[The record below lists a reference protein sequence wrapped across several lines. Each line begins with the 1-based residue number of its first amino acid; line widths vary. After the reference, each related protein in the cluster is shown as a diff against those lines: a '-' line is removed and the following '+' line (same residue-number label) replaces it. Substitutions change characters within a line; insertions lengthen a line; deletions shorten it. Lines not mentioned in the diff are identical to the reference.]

1 VFSVRAALRVF
12 VFLQTPSVRSSYGRD
27 LIYNDQS
34 QSRYSNEC
42 NGNKRNRKVCFTAD
56 LPKRKE
62 NNMAKLNRM
71 SSVSDCRYT
80 WTFFFILPAIDTC
93 RYMFVEVNWPGGSSV
108 EQEFTV
114 KLHMLYR
121 RVVLPI

>member
-1 VFSVRAALRVF
+1 MSCLSCRLRIAVISQVVFSVRAALRVCG
-12 VFLQTPSVRSSYGRD
+12 FLQAASVHSSYVRD
-27 LIYNDQS
+27 LIYNDLS

-62 NNMAKLNRM
+62 NNMAKLNCM

-80 WTFFFILPAIDTC
+80 WTFFSFPQLICVRICL
-93 RYMFVEVNWPGGSSV
+93 W
-108 EQEFTV
+108 
-114 KLHMLYR
+114 K
-121 RVVLPI
+121 

>member
-1 VFSVRAALRVF
+1 MSCLSYRLRIAVISQVVFSVRAAVRVF
-12 VFLQTPSVRSSYGRD
+12 GFLQAATVRSSYDCD
-27 LIYNDQS
+27 LIYNDLS

-62 NNMAKLNRM
+62 NNMAKLNCM

-80 WTFFFILPAIDTC
+80 WTFFFLPAIDMCT
-93 RYMFVEVNWPGGSSV
+93 YMFVEVSWP
-108 EQEFTV
+108 
-114 KLHMLYR
+114 
-121 RVVLPI
+121 